1 MALTNAERQ
10 KRHYQ
15 KQKELAAKAPD
26 VTDEIA
32 TRKFFEYLPDDGQW
46 QDVRYYLEWAGFNPD
61 HLPEFTDDTD
71 AGYDPADDMPYRGSI
86 GRAERVIGMLLDASR
101 ELAGIVNRYKREE
114 LDRYIEKLEVALG
127 NAPEADR
134 KKIAREIVTMTRHRD
149 QLDKR
154 VRFEMPT
161 YEVKGV

>member
-1 MALTNAERQ
+1 MAISNAEKVRRYRERQ
-10 KRHYQ
+10 KD
-15 KQKELAAKAPD
+15 KLKAAND

-32 TRKFFEYLPDDGQW
+32 TRKFFEYLPVDGQW

-86 GRAERVIGMLLDASR
+86 GRAERMIGMLLDASR

-114 LDRYIEKLEVALG
+114 LDRHIDKLEVALG